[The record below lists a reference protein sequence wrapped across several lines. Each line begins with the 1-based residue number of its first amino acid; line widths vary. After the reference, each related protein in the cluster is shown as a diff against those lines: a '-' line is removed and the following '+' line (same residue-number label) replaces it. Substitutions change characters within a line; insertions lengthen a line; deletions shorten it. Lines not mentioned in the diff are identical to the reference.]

1 MRELIANTQ
10 QGPITVDLCGR
21 VLSVPADATQDFI
34 LARDGL
40 LVIRNGTL
48 DLNSIRLVVRRSPT
62 MRGASSRAEHGG
74 DGSSSSSISPLA
86 AAGLP
91 TSLPLQPCLTQQQQQ
106 QRRHS
111 LMRRL
116 SSSLAAAAGGAA
128 HGAQQV
134 RLEELAVRGS
144 GCGGIIQVDGGRL
157 ACVRC
162 KVRGDWCACTAGVVN
177 ECSDTTEQRLL
188 LLRLFMKI
196 HMHPSI
202 VQSLMQ
208 PDECMEQGMEQRV
221 WSSLWYGAHPSR
233 EHP

>member
-1 MRELIANTQ
+1 MRELIANTPP
-10 QGPITVDLCGR
+10 GPITVDLCGR
-21 VLSVPADATQDFI
+21 TLIATADATQQDFV

-91 TSLPLQPCLTQQQQQ
+91 TSLPLRPCLTQQ

-134 RLEELAVRGS
+134 RLEELTVRGS
-144 GCGGIIQVDGGRL
+144 SGGIGGCIIHVDGGRL
-157 ACVRC
+157 ACVKC
-162 KVRGDWCACTAGVVN
+162 EVREVNDAG
-177 ECSDTTEQRLL
+177 C
-188 LLRLFMKI
+188 
-196 HMHPSI
+196 
-202 VQSLMQ
+202 
-208 PDECMEQGMEQRV
+208 GMDC
-221 WSSLWYGAHPSR
+221 
-233 EHP
+233 